1 MTPRS
6 LAAVLLKCMGIF
18 LAISALRA
26 LGVVVQLSG
35 PYYPPS
41 EGFDPRGWILFQV
54 AHAMLLLAVGIL
66 FLVHTDLV
74 LRLLFRDLGEKSDEP
89 VVPATTFSW
98 FAMALALLGAWV
110 LSSALPSLLSKL
122 LAMLVEL
129 RAEEQAYFQDW
140 WTKNW
145 SALVYQAIAA
155 AFGLA
160 LFFASRRIAALW
172 FAAQPI
178 RAKGERDAGPP
189 A

>member
-6 LAAVLLKCMGIF
+6 LAAVLLKCMGIL
-18 LAISALRA
+18 LAISGLTKVGVALE
-26 LGVVVQLSG
+26 LSG
-35 PYYPPS
+35 SYFTPS
-41 EGFDPRGWILFQV
+41 EGIDPRGLIVFQI

-66 FLVHTDLV
+66 FLVNTDLV
-74 LRLLFRDLGEKSDEP
+74 VRLLFRDLPETGDEP
-89 VVPATTFSW
+89 AVPATTFSW

-122 LAMLVEL
+122 LAMLVAL
-129 RAEEQAYFQDW
+129 RADQQAYLRDW
-140 WTKNW
+140 WAKNW
-145 SALVYQAIAA
+145 STLVYQAIAA
-155 AFGLA
+155 AFGLT

-178 RAKGERDAGPP
+178 RAKREQDAGPP